1 MRQFVLIDQSIRGL
15 TGHHYEYAVHV
26 LGAAAKAGYQPLLAA
41 NRKFATQAEKNWRVF
56 PEYEFGFWSE
66 PRKQHLAGP
75 LLERVRRIWFLAR
88 CKLRFSFLG
97 LAWLGRN
104 DWAKYLSRR
113 PGGLAGFVTHVLGV
127 LFIVA
132 MKVLRLPVL
141 LILLPFWALAL
152 ALLAF
157 WELLKLL
164 VRPPRFQRYVRTFV
178 QELKTYAEFTK
189 EVVRPAGRNGTHGA
203 KRSRASERATAAFGR
218 DTGNLFSKVE
228 LQACDVVF
236 LPTVSHRDLLGLLE
250 FFRADGLSSDV
261 SWHFLFRRDLYP
273 GTAEDFA
280 DYAEEVAE
288 IRSAFQTF
296 QREIGERKVF
306 FYTDSAELTRQYE
319 RLETF
324 PFHTLSIPHTYS
336 AQDASVGEGPLQVTY
351 LGDARR
357 EKGYHLLPKIV
368 GDLKQEGLA
377 GKLRFIFQSNY
388 NIAGGEPEA
397 VVARGQLESFPE
409 PVVSLY
415 KQALSTADYKAL
427 LLSSAITILPYDRT
441 NYGARS
447 SGVLVESL
455 AAGIPAVVPAGT
467 WLSRQLLMAGC
478 ADGQKRPWNEMMVVE
493 SFGHSSLSWCRH
505 GTSDI
510 SAFVDGKLE
519 AGFESKAYCRLDVPG
534 AATHL
539 LFTVRFSK
547 PPLDGCLY
555 ITELRAD
562 DVELG
567 HMRRIHLQGAESD
580 GSQGKCRVVCRLAS
594 QARKL
599 WVALGSAHEDVYV
612 QIEDT
617 RVDLLRQPPGRSV
630 PRGAAGLAYQEVEEI
645 PELIREIADHYP
657 HYRRTAA
664 EFAVQWRNFHNAD
677 RLVADIT
684 RNADREYG
692 LATDASD
699 IRAEGEPAAGQ
710 DIACA

>member
-1 MRQFVLIDQSIRGL
+1 MRQFVLVDQSIRGL

-26 LGAAAKAGYQPLLAA
+26 LGAAAKAGYEPLLAA

-66 PRKQHLAGP
+66 PRKRRMAAP

-113 PGGLAGFVTHVLGV
+113 PGGLPGFVTHVLGV

-132 MKVLRLPVL
+132 MKVLRLLGL

-152 ALLAF
+152 PLLAL

-164 VRPPRFQRYVRTFV
+164 VRPPRFQRYVRAFV

-189 EVVRPAGRNGTHGA
+189 AVSPSVGRNGAGGE
-203 KRSRASERATAAFGR
+203 KRSRASRRVAAAFGR
-218 DTGNLFSKVE
+218 DSRNLFSKVE
-228 LQACDVVF
+228 LRAGDVVF

-250 FFRADGLSSDV
+250 FFRADGPSPDV

-273 GTAEDFA
+273 GTAEDFP

-324 PFHTLSIPHTYS
+324 PFHTLSIPHTHS
-336 AQDASVGEGPLQVTY
+336 ARDSSVVEGPLRVTY

-357 EKGYHLLPKIV
+357 EKGYHLLPKIA

-377 GKLRFIFQSNY
+377 GKLRFVFQSNY
-388 NIAGGEPEA
+388 NVPRGEPEA

-409 PVVSLY
+409 SMVMLY
-415 KQALSTADYKAL
+415 KQALSTTDYKAL
-427 LLSSAITILPYDRT
+427 LLSSGITILPYDRT
-441 NYGARS
+441 SYGARS

-455 AAGIPAVVPAGT
+455 AAGIPVIVPAGT
-467 WLSRQLLMAGC
+467 WLSRQLLTAGC
-478 ADGQKRPWNEMMVVE
+478 RDRHERLRSKMTVVA
-493 SFGHSSLSWCRH
+493 SLSGSSLSWTCH
-505 GTSDI
+505 GHPDV
-510 SAFVDGKLE
+510 SALVDGKLE
-519 AGFESKAYCRLDVPG
+519 GGFEDKAICWVDVPEP
-534 AATHL
+534 ATHL
-539 LFTVRFSK
+539 LVALRFSK
-547 PPLDGCLY
+547 PPHDGCLW
-555 ITELRAD
+555 ITEMDEDDAD
-562 DVELG
+562 VGLSK
-567 HMRRIHLQGAESD
+567 RTHLQGDED
-580 GSQGKCRVVCRLAS
+580 QGQCSVVHCLS
-594 QARKL
+594 PQTRKL
-599 WVALGSAHEDVYV
+599 WIAAGSTHQNARV
-612 QIEDT
+612 QIEDV
-617 RVDLLRQPPGRSV
+617 RIDLLQQPPGRSV
-630 PRGAAGLAYQEVEEI
+630 PRGAAGLAYQEAEEI
-645 PELIREIADHYP
+645 PELIREIAGHYP

-677 RLVADIT
+677 RLVADVA
-684 RNADREYG
+684 RNADRAFGPAAEV
-692 LATDASD
+692 SD
-699 IRAEGEPAAGQ
+699 IRAEGGPPAGQ